1 MSATETSRVACG
13 PCSKAKPNRNGCWNR
28 SCGWTGRRRRL
39 RRVEAVPLSL
49 HSFVRRNDFS
59 TPRTPAGKPGGRQ
72 ECLPHTRSIITKS
85 EEETGMRLF
94 VRFLAGSLLV
104 IGTGLAADFT
114 VGSVTASAGHK
125 VTGLIRVPA
134 GVDAGTNIPVIVV
147 NGAKAG
153 PKLALVA
160 GAHGTEYA
168 SIIAL
173 VKAGPVGRSSGTR
186 RNADRGSSSECR
198 VVPAKGSAPQ
208 SRRWQEYEPAV
219 SRKARGDANGTS
231 LVGDHQGSHRKVRLP
246 DRLSWRRSG

>member
-104 IGTGLAADFT
+104 VWNGLAGDFT
-114 VGSVTASAGHK
+114 VGGVAAGGGSK
-125 VTGLIRVPA
+125 GRGAIPA
-134 GVDAGTNIPVIVV
+134 AAVRGG
-147 NGAKAG
+147 
-153 PKLALVA
+153 
-160 GAHGTEYA
+160 
-168 SIIAL
+168 
-173 VKAGPVGRSSGTR
+173 GR
-186 RNADRGSSSECR
+186 DI
-198 VVPAKGSAPQ
+198 
-208 SRRWQEYEPAV
+208 
-219 SRKARGDANGTS
+219 
-231 LVGDHQGSHRKVRLP
+231 
-246 DRLSWRRSG
+246 